1 MLNRINTNNLKGDV
15 FGGLTAA
22 VIALPMALAFG
33 IASGAGAAAGL
44 WGAVIIGLVASL
56 FGGTPTLISEP
67 TGPMTVVFTSVI
79 ISFTATADSPEQALA
94 MAFTVGV
101 LAGVFQILF
110 GVCRLGRYVTMM
122 PYTVISGFMSG
133 IGIILVLLQLGPFLG
148 QSTPKGGVM
157 GTLVQLPDLV
167 QGTQPLELLLAL
179 ITLAILWLTPSSVK
193 KVCPPQLLALVV
205 GTLLALSLFS
215 AADLRTIPEFSAA
228 FPSFQ
233 MPTFSGGQLRLMV
246 IDAAVLGMLGCI
258 DALLTS
264 VVADSLTRTEHDSN
278 KELIGQG
285 LANVVS
291 GLFGAMPG
299 AGATMGTVVNIQSG
313 GRTALSGIVRAMVL
327 MLVVLLAAPLAS
339 KIPLAVLAGI
349 AVKVGIDII
358 DWEFLKRAHHLSLK
372 AAVITYGVIV
382 LTVLVDLIAA
392 VGIGVFVANVLTI
405 DRMSTLQSRKVK
417 TISTADDDVELSDEE
432 QQLLDRASGMVLL
445 FQLAGPM
452 IFGVAKA
459 IAREHNAIGNC
470 QAVVFD
476 LSEVSHLGVTA
487 AIALENAVKEAME
500 VGRDVFMVGVSGST
514 ENRLHKLKLLERLP
528 AQNITS
534 DRLSALRL
542 AVGGLP
548 VNGRTPHDY
557 RTGRLARPSQ
567 GRRHAGTG
575 GELHRPVFSAGH
587 RDAQPAASR
596 HHRGGRKALPGPDC
610 GGLC

>member
-1 MLNRINTNNLKGDV
+1 MRSRLRSQALTLGRNVLNRINATNLKGDV

-44 WGAVIIGLVASL
+44 WGAVIIGLMASL

-94 MAFTVGV
+94 MAFSVGV
-101 LAGVFQILF
+101 LAGIFQILF
-110 GVCRLGRYVTMM
+110 GLFRLGRYVTMM

-148 QSTPKGGVM
+148 QATPKGGVM
-157 GTLVQLPDLV
+157 GTLLEMPALV
-167 QGTQPLELLLAL
+167 QGTQPMELLLAL
-179 ITLAILWLTPSSVK
+179 ITLAILWFTPSAVK

-205 GTLLALSLFS
+205 GTVLALSLFS
-215 AADLRTIPEFSAA
+215 GAGLRTIPEFSAA

-233 MPTFSGGQLRLMV
+233 LPMFSSGQLRLMV

-264 VVADSLTRTEHDSN
+264 VVADSLTRAEHNSN

-339 KIPLAVLAGI
+339 RIPLAVLAGI

-358 DWEFLKRAHHLSLK
+358 DWDFLQRAHHLSVK
-372 AAVITYGVIV
+372 AAVITYGVIA

-405 DRMSTLQSRKVK
+405 DRMSTLQSKKVK
-417 TISTADDDVELSDEE
+417 TISTTDDDVELSDEE

-459 IAREHNAIGNC
+459 ISREHNAIGNC

-514 ENRLHKLKLLERLP
+514 ENRLRKLKLLERLP
-528 AQNITS
+528 EGHLTS

-542 AVGGLP
+542 AVEGLP
-548 VNGRTPHDY
+548 THG
-557 RTGRLARPSQ
+557 
-567 GRRHAGTG
+567 
-575 GELHRPVFSAGH
+575 
-587 RDAQPAASR
+587 
-596 HHRGGRKALPGPDC
+596 
-610 GGLC
+610 

>member
-1 MLNRINTNNLKGDV
+1 MTLGRIVLNRINATNLKGDV

-94 MAFTVGV
+94 MAFSVGV
-101 LAGVFQILF
+101 LAGIFQILF
-110 GVCRLGRYVTMM
+110 GLFRLGRYVTMM

-148 QSTPKGGVM
+148 QATPKGGVM
-157 GTLVQLPDLV
+157 GTLLEMPALV
-167 QGTQPLELLLAL
+167 QGTQPMELLLAL
-179 ITLAILWLTPSSVK
+179 ITLAILWFTPSAVK

-205 GTLLALSLFS
+205 GTVLALSLFS
-215 AADLRTIPEFSAA
+215 GAGLRTIPDFSAA

-233 MPTFSGGQLRLMV
+233 LPMFSSGQLRLMV

-264 VVADSLTRTEHDSN
+264 VVADSLTRTEHNSN

-339 KIPLAVLAGI
+339 RIPLAVLAGI

-358 DWEFLKRAHHLSLK
+358 DWDFLQRAHHLSVK
-372 AAVITYGVIV
+372 AAVITYGVIA

-405 DRMSTLQSRKVK
+405 DRMSTLQSKKVK
-417 TISTADDDVELSDEE
+417 TISTTDDDVELSDEE

-459 IAREHNAIGNC
+459 ISREHNAIGNC

-514 ENRLHKLKLLERLP
+514 ENRLRKLKLLERLP
-528 AQNITS
+528 EGHLTS

-542 AVGGLP
+542 AVEGLP
-548 VNGRTPHDY
+548 THG
-557 RTGRLARPSQ
+557 
-567 GRRHAGTG
+567 
-575 GELHRPVFSAGH
+575 
-587 RDAQPAASR
+587 
-596 HHRGGRKALPGPDC
+596 
-610 GGLC
+610 

>member
-1 MLNRINTNNLKGDV
+1 MLNRFNTNNLRGDA

-33 IASGAGAAAGL
+33 IAVGNASGVPEVGAAAGL

-56 FGGTPTLISEP
+56 LGGTPTLISEP
-67 TGPMTVVFTSVI
+67 TGPMTVVFTSVV
-79 ISFTATADSPEQALA
+79 ISFASTAESPEKALA

-110 GVCRLGRYVTMM
+110 GLFRLGRYITMM

-133 IGIILVLLQLGPFLG
+133 IGIILVLLQLAPFLG
-148 QSTPKGGVM
+148 QDPKGGVM
-157 GTLVQLPDLV
+157 GTLSQLPALI
-167 QGTQPLELLLAL
+167 QGTQPMELSLAV
-179 ITLAILWLTPSSVK
+179 ITLTILWFTPSALK

-205 GTLLALSLFS
+205 GTLLAVSVFS
-215 AADLRTIPEFSAA
+215 GAGLRTIPSFSAE
-228 FPSFQ
+228 FPSLS
-233 MPTFSGGQLRLMV
+233 MPDFSGGQIRMMV
-246 IDAAVLGMLGCI
+246 VNAAVLGMLGCI

-285 LANVVS
+285 LANVAS
-291 GLFGAMPG
+291 GLFGALPG
-299 AGATMGTVVNIQSG
+299 AGATMGTVVNIQAG
-313 GRTALSGIVRAMVL
+313 GRTALSGVIRAVVL

-339 KIPLAVLAGI
+339 MIPLAVLAGI
-349 AVKVGIDII
+349 ALKVGIDII
-358 DWEFLKRAHHLSLK
+358 DWEFLKRAHHLSPK

-382 LTVLVDLIAA
+382 LTVLVDLITA

-405 DRMSTLQSRKVK
+405 DRMSALQSKKVK
-417 TISTADDDVELSDEE
+417 TISTTDDDVELSEEE
-432 QQLLDRASGMVLL
+432 QSLLDQAAGKVLL

-459 IAREHNAIGNC
+459 ISREHNAIGNC

-500 VGRDVFMVGVSGST
+500 VGRQVFMVGATGST
-514 ENRLHKLKLLERLP
+514 ANRLRKLKLLERLP
-528 AQNITS
+528 ERHITS
-534 DRLSALRL
+534 DRLQALQL
-542 AVGGLP
+542 AVAEL
-548 VNGRTPHDY
+548 TPN
-557 RTGRLARPSQ
+557 A
-567 GRRHAGTG
+567 
-575 GELHRPVFSAGH
+575 
-587 RDAQPAASR
+587 
-596 HHRGGRKALPGPDC
+596 
-610 GGLC
+610 